1 MAAATRLN
9 DKIDDDGG
17 GGLEDWQIMVIVAC
31 TGIAGAISCAFVI
44 ALVRARYGKRRRR
57 AVRSQST
64 APCGASDFGVEM
76 PRSSDESR
84 PGDGHSSGALD
95 DSLGWRGARA
105 WGSQDENDDGD
116 SNHPAI
122 EALRV

>member
-1 MAAATRLN
+1 MSWAELLAASGRVCSSARAYASNTASSSRLTLATHAAVVVCRL
-9 DKIDDDGG
+9 
-17 GGLEDWQIMVIVAC
+17 
-31 TGIAGAISCAFVI
+31 
-44 ALVRARYGKRRRR
+44 AR
-57 AVRSQST
+57 VCQLS
-64 APCGASDFGVEM
+64 SDFGVEM